1 MDQRERRAAGQD
13 ADADVRSA
21 VGTGH
26 RPASTHGQH
35 EDVHQQSV
43 ESRGRRT
50 TGVCV
55 CVCVCHTSSQIS
67 VVSSIFKL
75 SK

>member
-55 CVCVCHTSSQIS
+55 CVCVTLP
-67 VVSSIFKL
+67 VRYL
-75 SK
+75 